1 MSVDHDPGEWMQGL
15 HARQPRFRDAVIE
28 DAKVTAAYRG
38 ERHEFRSWGDAIAQ
52 VLRLM
57 WATDAFAA
65 QVFYRAKASLR
76 ARGIPVL
83 PRIAH
88 RMAIAL
94 GQISIGDPVLV
105 HPGVYLIHGRVVIDG
120 IVEIQSQ
127 VTIAPWVTIGLR
139 AGSFQGP
146 TICSRVQIGSGAKV
160 IGPVTVG
167 AGASIGA
174 NAVVVDDVPAEITVV
189 GVPARAAGAPSGD

>member
-1 MSVDHDPGEWMQGL
+1 MSVEPDPDEWMQAL
-15 HARQPRFRDAVIE
+15 DARQPRFRDAVIE
-28 DAKVTAAYRG
+28 DAKVTAAHRG
-38 ERHEFRSWGDAIAQ
+38 ERYEFRSTGDAIAQ

-65 QVFYRAKASLR
+65 QVLYRAKASLR

-88 RMAIAL
+88 RAAIAL
-94 GQISIGDPVLV
+94 GQVSIGDPVLM
-105 HPGVYLIHGRVVIDG
+105 HPGVYLIHGQVVIDG
-120 IVEIQSQ
+120 MVEIHSQ

-167 AGASIGA
+167 VGASIGA
-174 NAVVVDDVPAEITVV
+174 NAVVVDDVPEETTVV
-189 GVPARAAGAPSGD
+189 GAPARPARTAA

>member
-1 MSVDHDPGEWMQGL
+1 MRTLRS
-15 HARQPRFRDAVIE
+15 RQPRFRDAVIE

-38 ERHEFRSWGDAIAQ
+38 ERYEFRSTGDAIAQ

-57 WATDAFAA
+57 WVTDAFAA
-65 QVFYRAKASLR
+65 QVSYRAKASLR

-88 RMAIAL
+88 RVAIAL
-94 GQISIGDPVLV
+94 GQLSIGDPVLM
-105 HPGVYLIHGRVVIDG
+105 HPGVYVIHGQVVIDG
-120 IVEIQSQ
+120 IVEVHPQ

-146 TICSRVQIGSGAKV
+146 TICSGAQIGSGAKV
-160 IGPVTVG
+160 IGAVTVG
-167 AGASIGA
+167 AGASVGA
-174 NAVVVDDVPAEITVV
+174 NAVVVDDVPEETTVV
-189 GVPARAAGAPSGD
+189 GVPARPAGAASGG